1 MDLRP
6 TRGVRLA
13 AAAALLALSA
23 PILLLYAWLPVAAF
37 ARRAVG
43 LRPEGFTLQHWQRL
57 ADPVGGATLL
67 ESLARS
73 LVLSCL
79 YCLLLLAAV
88 LPAAYALSRL
98 PLPGRRAL
106 LALLLVLHAFPALSL
121 LVGVYQVLR
130 WLGLYDSL
138 LGVALVKTATEVPLG
153 VWALKGFFDRIPWE
167 LEAAALVDGGSR
179 WLAFRK
185 VCLPLARPGL
195 FAVAAFAFVS
205 GWNEFL
211 LPYLFLPSASQWTLP
226 VYVRSLIADFR
237 FVDYGVVAAA
247 SIVYAAPPLV
257 LFAVGQRYL
266 LQVYS
271 LGGRVQAQ

>member
-1 MDLRP
+1 MEFRP
-6 TRGVRLA
+6 TKGVGLA
-13 AAAALLALSA
+13 AAAALLALTA

-37 ARRAVG
+37 GSRTVG
-43 LRPEGFTLQHWQRL
+43 LRPEGFTLEHWHRL
-57 ADPVGGATLL
+57 LDPVGGATLP

-73 LVLSCL
+73 VVFSCL

-88 LPAAYALSRL
+88 VPAAYALSRL
-98 PLPGRRAL
+98 PLPGRRAF

-130 WLGLYDSL
+130 WMGLYDSL

-167 LEAAALVDGGSR
+167 LEAAALVDGSSR

-195 FAVAAFAFVS
+195 FAVVAFAFVS

-226 VYVRSLIADFR
+226 LYVRSLIADFR

-247 SIVYAAPPLV
+247 SIVYAAPPLI
-257 LFAVGQRYL
+257 LFALGQRYF
-266 LQVYS
+266 LQLYF